1 MTRCDY
7 NSFMEYNY
15 SSIETTLVHEG
26 VFKALQVARQ
36 LGVLQYLDQLSVKDI
51 AALGKAVTNNV
62 PIEVNPSEV
71 DGWLT
76 EIKLSIIFDDRP
88 YVIKFK
94 VE

>member
-1 MTRCDY
+1 MAKYGY
-7 NSFMEYNY
+7 NGLTEYNY
-15 SSIETTLVHEG
+15 SSIEVSPVHDG
-26 VFKALQVARQ
+26 IFKALQIARQ
-36 LGVLQYLDQLSVKDI
+36 LDVLEYLDQLSVKDI

-62 PIEVNPSEV
+62 PIEVSPSDS

>member
-15 SSIETTLVHEG
+15 SSIETTPVHEG

-62 PIEVNPSEV
+62 PIEVNPSDT

-76 EIKLSIIFDDRP
+76 EIKISIIFDDRP
-88 YVIKFK
+88 YVIKIK